1 MSNENTPGLQDA
13 LDQMDIRNLISR
25 YCWAIDKNDRELFGQ
40 VFAPE
45 ATADLGNVHCV
56 GIDAIWARIR
66 QALGPL
72 DASQHITGSQEIS
85 LCGDT
90 AKSRAYLFAQHV
102 RRAAKDGPYYVVAGE
117 YVDDL
122 VRTPQGWRIQYR
134 TLNVIWTEG
143 NRAAAAPDL
152 EK

>member
-13 LDQMDIRNLISR
+13 LDQMEIRNLISR
-25 YCWAIDKNDRELFGQ
+25 YCWALDKNDEELFHQ
-40 VFAPE
+40 VFAPD
-45 ATADLGNVHCV
+45 ATADLGGIHCV
-56 GIDAIWARIR
+56 GIDAIWARSR
-66 QALGPL
+66 QALGSL

-90 AKSRAYLFAQHV
+90 AKSKA
-102 RRAAKDGPYYVVAGE
+102 GPHYVVAGE

-122 VRTPQGWRIQYR
+122 VRTPQGWRIHYR

-143 NRAAAAPDL
+143 NRAATTPDL
-152 EK
+152 DK

>member
-1 MSNENTPGLQDA
+1 MSNNNTASLQDA
-13 LDQMDIRNLISR
+13 LDQLEIRNLISR
-25 YCWAIDKNDRELFGQ
+25 YCWALDKNDEELFHQ
-40 VFAPE
+40 VFAPD
-45 ATADLGNVHCV
+45 ATADLGGVHCV
-56 GIDAIWARIR
+56 GIDAILARIR
-66 QALGPL
+66 QALGHL

-102 RRAAKDGPYYVVAGE
+102 RKAAPAGPHYVVAGE

-122 VRTPQGWRIQYR
+122 VRTPHGWRIQYR

-143 NRAAAAPDL
+143 NRAATTPDL